1 MMAKRKQKAKPAPLT
16 VPEILAWADAWHKRR
31 RTWPKRHHGHI
42 PDAPL
47 GTTWRQVH
55 NALRLGHRGLPGGSS
70 LARLLAAHRG
80 VRNKQ
85 ALPGLT
91 EYQIEQWARHHRELH
106 GAWPTEYSGTVAA
119 ASGETWQNI
128 NCCLREGFRGLPG
141 GETLPQLLGR
151 RCEART
157 WATMP
162 RLTVAGILAWADA
175 FYAAKGTWPN
185 ADSGLING
193 AAGETWTTV
202 DGALMKGGRGLQ
214 AGSSLVRLL
223 VEHRG
228 VRSKGHLPR
237 LTRKVI
243 LAWAKAHHER
253 KREWPTP
260 ESGPVEDGPGET
272 WKAIDLA
279 LHQGLRGLPG
289 GSSLHALLVHHG
301 GKTGRENAHVREL
314 STKGRGRPRAVARRK
329 KVLEL
334 RQRGLS
340 LKQIAK
346 RLGITHQGV
355 AFLLKTGEQVT

>member
-1 MMAKRKQKAKPAPLT
+1 
-16 VPEILAWADAWHKRR
+16 
-31 RTWPKRHHGHI
+31 
-42 PDAPL
+42 
-47 GTTWRQVH
+47 
-55 NALRLGHRGLPGGSS
+55 
-70 LARLLAAHRG
+70 
-80 VRNKQ
+80 
-85 ALPGLT
+85 
-91 EYQIEQWARHHRELH
+91 
-106 GAWPTEYSGTVAA
+106 
-119 ASGETWQNI
+119 
-128 NCCLREGFRGLPG
+128 
-141 GETLPQLLGR
+141 
-151 RCEART
+151 
-157 WATMP
+157 
-162 RLTVAGILAWADA
+162 
-175 FYAAKGTWPN
+175 
-185 ADSGLING
+185 
-193 AAGETWTTV
+193 
-202 DGALMKGGRGLQ
+202 
-214 AGSSLVRLL
+214 

-314 STKGRGRPRAVARRK
+314 LTKGRGRPRAVGRRK
-329 KVLEL
+329 KVLQL

-355 AFLLKTGEQVT
+355 AFLLKTGEQET

>member
-1 MMAKRKQKAKPAPLT
+1 LT
-16 VPEILAWADAWHKRR
+16 TADILAWADAWHSRHGH
-31 RTWPKRHHGHI
+31 WPKRHHGPI
-42 PDAPL
+42 PEAPL
-47 GTTWRQVH
+47 GTTWRQVD
-55 NALRLGHRGLPGGSS
+55 NALRFGHRGLPGRSS
-70 LARLLAAHRG
+70 LARLLAEHRG

-91 EYQIEQWARHHRELH
+91 EFLIETWARHHRELC
-106 GAWPTEYSGTVAA
+106 GSWPTEESGPVQAA
-119 ASGETWQNI
+119 AGETWHNV
-128 NCCLREGFRGLPG
+128 NACLQGGFRGLPG
-141 GETLPQLLGR
+141 GETLPQLLGW
-151 RCEART
+151 RCGART
-157 WATMP
+157 WTTMP
-162 RLTVAGILAWADA
+162 RLTIDGILAWADA
-175 FYAAKGTWPN
+175 FYAAKGSWPN
-185 ADSGLING
+185 ADSGLITG
-193 AAGETWTTV
+193 TAGETWATI
-202 DGALMKGGRGLQ
+202 DGALMKGGRGLH
-214 AGSSLVRLL
+214 AGSSLARLL

-228 VRSKGHLPR
+228 ARSKGHLPR

-253 KREWPTP
+253 KGHWPTP

-289 GSSLHALLVHHG
+289 GSSLHALLVRHV

-314 STKGRGRPRAVARRK
+314 LTKGRGRPRAVGRRK

-355 AFLLKTGEQVT
+355 AFLLKTGEQET